1 MKAIQI
7 ETKVGRCDSCRKFR
21 NNMEWKV
28 EDKVVCLDCFKM
40 FKNQRLIDEV
50 IKKVE
55 KPTKTPIKVKEVKQ
69 ERPKRKAVN
78 YRNKILNHLKNTD
91 RPLSVKEMYSDRL
104 ASKVTIE
111 RWLKVLVKSG
121 EVATM
126 RSTAKAYYIDKDRE
140 HLLKEYISSLK
151 IQKKIKLKDI
161 VLKIIK
167 SSPIPL
173 TPLEI
178 NIAGDW
184 HNKSVYPVLK
194 KLLNE
199 NKIVCHKISETVR
212 LYIDVKRVD
221 LLTQNTRCF
230 ETGELGAT
238 KAKILDFIYKNN
250 KVLALSDITKG
261 LNIHRSTSLRLCK
274 ELEKQGIIKI
284 GKGSLR
290 REATL
295 VAPTNNQSL
304 LMELDSRIYNSTES
318 KLMRFME
325 VGNAFTLREIYKA
338 VGCGKGKTST
348 RKYVQKLLSQW
359 KCEVGDR
366 DGVPTYCLRLTPY
379 KL

>member
-40 FKNQRLIDEV
+40 FRNQRLIDEV

-55 KPTKTPIKVKEVKQ
+55 KPTKTPIKVKKVKQ

-111 RWLKVLVKSG
+111 RWLRVLVKSG

-126 RSTAKAYYIDKDRE
+126 RSTAKAYYIDKERE

-184 HNKSVYPVLK
+184 HNKSIYPVLK

-199 NKIVCHKISETVR
+199 NKIVCHKVSESVR

-221 LLTQNTRCF
+221 LLTQNSRCF

-238 KAKILDFIYKNN
+238 KAKILDFIYKSN

-261 LNIHRSTSLRLCK
+261 LNIHRSTSLRLCR
-274 ELEKQGIIKI
+274 ELERQGIIKL

-290 REATL
+290 CEATL
-295 VAPTNNQSL
+295 VVPTNNQSL
-304 LMELDSRIYNSTES
+304 LMELDSRVYNSTEN
-318 KLMRFME
+318 KLMRFMKI
-325 VGNAFTLREIYKA
+325 GNAVTLREIYKA
-338 VGCGKGKTST
+338 VGCGKGKSST
-348 RKYVQKLLSQW
+348 RSYVQKLLSQW
-359 KCEVGDR
+359 GCEVGDR